1 MTKQILLIE
10 DDARL
15 AEMVRD
21 YLGESGF
28 DVTIAGKGTE
38 GLALHREHGFDARAS
53 PVTTKSFS
61 GMTPK
66 RA

>member
-15 AEMVRD
+15 AEMVRE

-28 DVTIAGKGTE
+28 NVTIAGTGND
-38 GLALHREHGFDARAS
+38 GLVL
-53 PVTTKSFS
+53 
-61 GMTPK
+61 
-66 RA
+66 